1 MIGLACKDLGP
12 GERLDV
18 GGKTGFQLVS
28 RYRDQAVS
36 DLEESEAYLAGREP
50 AKRQEVQ
57 VAADQRGIRGETAQ
71 HGEAA
76 DQRDGLI
83 AQLPVPD
90 LVADLPAE
98 IGVGL
103 LVEQDLVLEAKPIL
117 GRLDPAADWLVKQVL
132 VEVDPHDEQLPALE
146 RTGQPGTPQPALDRA
161 G

>member
-12 GERLDV
+12 GERLNV
-18 GGKTGFQLVS
+18 GGKTGPQLVS
-28 RYRDQAVS
+28 RRRDQAVS
-36 DLEESEAYLAGREP
+36 DLEEPKTHLARREP

-57 VAADQRGIRGETAQ
+57 VAADHRGIRGETAQ

-76 DQRDGLI
+76 DQRDSLI

-103 LVEQDLVLEAKPIL
+103 LVEQDPALEAKPIL
-117 GRLDPAADWLVKQVL
+117 GRLDPAVDWLV
-132 VEVDPHDEQLPALE
+132 
-146 RTGQPGTPQPALDRA
+146 
-161 G
+161 

>member
-1 MIGLACKDLGP
+1 MIGLACQDFGP

-18 GGKTGFQLVS
+18 GGKTGLQPVS
-28 RYRDQAVS
+28 RCRDQAVS

-83 AQLPVPD
+83 AQLPVPN

-103 LVEQDLVLEAKPIL
+103 LVEQDPVLEAKPML

-146 RTGQPGTPQPALDRA
+146 RTR
-161 G
+161 